1 MEDLEQP
8 EIKAIN
14 VAVLKERPLQ
24 SIFQTTVK
32 AQNHEI
38 FTTFFVATGQS
49 ENLLAKQKVLN
60 LLRVETNKSLFF
72 KVLICLKALTYNYTL
87 INP

>member
-8 EIKAIN
+8 KIKAIN

-32 AQNHEI
+32 AQNHET